1 MCRRHVQTGGF
12 VVGKKR
18 TELKKP
24 NYQELNDMERD
35 FFITE
40 LPPLVRRVDIAPSR
54 TAKS

>member
-1 MCRRHVQTGGF
+1 MQTGGF

-24 NYQELNDMERD
+24 NYQELNDLERD
-35 FFITE
+35 FFIAE
-40 LPPLVRRVDIAPSR
+40 VPPLFRRADIAPSR